1 MVSLHHLRTNQ
12 RHKERLT
19 CGMPIYSTGRIS
31 SNSRLSMSMRGLHPL
46 TNAFINES
54 LLVLVVGRGVSSLPY
69 RSYSSISMSLR
80 KRKRL
85 FRTLYPVLK
94 ACLPNTE
101 QYIFQNTIPDIE
113 FGMDLRSD
121 TKHHSVSFIS
131 LTLVYFSG
139 LESPRSVRM
148 KVLHV
153 ERYHL
158 PSKIIH
164 NVKWGEIGNEK
175 RKRRSNPKEELSFD
189 FPWSSSRTKA

>member
-1 MVSLHHLRTNQ
+1 M
-12 RHKERLT
+12 
-19 CGMPIYSTGRIS
+19 
-31 SNSRLSMSMRGLHPL
+31 
-46 TNAFINES
+46 
-54 LLVLVVGRGVSSLPY
+54 
-69 RSYSSISMSLR
+69 
-80 KRKRL
+80 
-85 FRTLYPVLK
+85 LK

-101 QYIFQNTIPDIE
+101 QYIFQNTIPDTE

-139 LESPRSVRM
+139 LESPVRM

-175 RKRRSNPKEELSFD
+175 RKRRSNPPVKDL
-189 FPWSSSRTKA
+189 